1 LQRAL
6 RLLRF
11 LFMQLMIP
19 LSLPSELMHSRMTSE
34 VHAARCAEVP
44 RAKLALENS
53 VPARMITLATTIR
66 DLRRFE
72 FTTLSCV
79 RVN

>member
-1 LQRAL
+1 
-6 RLLRF
+6 
-11 LFMQLMIP
+11 
-19 LSLPSELMHSRMTSE
+19 MTSE

-66 DLRRFE
+66 DVRRFV